1 MTDDAGKLNDFLLP
15 DSNAYI
21 KQQRDALI
29 NEAQSEPAEV
39 DESWKRDL
47 LQQLRAK
54 DMSWGDLKLP
64 ADVLASDWSKALTQ
78 RERIGI
84 DSLALFN

>member
-1 MTDDAGKLNDFLLP
+1 MTDDAGKLNDVLLS
-15 DSNAYI
+15 DSNACI
-21 KQQRDALI
+21 QQQRDALI

-64 ADVLASDWSKALTQ
+64 EDVLASDSWKAFTP
-78 RERIGI
+78 RERIEI
-84 DSLALFN
+84 DSLALYY